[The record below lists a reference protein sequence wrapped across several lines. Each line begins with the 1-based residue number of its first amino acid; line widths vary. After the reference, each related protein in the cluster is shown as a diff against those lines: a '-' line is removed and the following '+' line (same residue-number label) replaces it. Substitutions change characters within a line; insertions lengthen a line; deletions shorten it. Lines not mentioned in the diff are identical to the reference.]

1 MKNKRPFLAWN
12 RENQAAFAGEISKEL
27 EKKASVESLE
37 NLSEI
42 TTVALTDKISKSGGA
57 MTGSLEIKFPP
68 STPIGSI
75 FPIIFKGK
83 FTETNTEYIW
93 KLGIS
98 TVGTQFYFR
107 YNTQDIIS
115 IVASIG
121 IVPLNKTLTLG
132 YNNIQWA
139 NTFTKKINN
148 GADIEIPAKAGTL
161 ALVSDIEDILRQH
174 GLI

>member
-27 EKKASVESLE
+27 EKKASAESLE

-42 TTVALTDKISKSGGA
+42 TTVALTDKISKSGDA
-57 MTGSLEIKFPP
+57 MTGGLEIKFPP

-75 FPIIFKGK
+75 FPIVLKGK
-83 FTETNTEYIW
+83 FAETNTEYIW

-98 TVGTQFYFR
+98 TVSTQFYFR
-107 YNTQDIIS
+107 YNSQDIIS
-115 IVASIG
+115 IIASIG

-161 ALVSDIEDILRQH
+161 ALISDIEDILRQH